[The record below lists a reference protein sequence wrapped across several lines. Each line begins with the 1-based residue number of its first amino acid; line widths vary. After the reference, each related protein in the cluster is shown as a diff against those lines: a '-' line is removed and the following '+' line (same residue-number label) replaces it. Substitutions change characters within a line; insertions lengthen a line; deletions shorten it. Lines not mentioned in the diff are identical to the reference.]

1 MFSRKLDAV
10 GMESSAESIRE
21 FVDMGSGWPKGWVS
35 DMDIRIFDDLCNE
48 LTTQAFF
55 MGLIQG
61 AYCLSPTGMLA
72 SMSEEVKKP
81 EQTIPRAM

>member
-1 MFSRKLDAV
+1 
-10 GMESSAESIRE
+10 
-21 FVDMGSGWPKGWVS
+21 
-35 DMDIRIFDDLCNE
+35 
-48 LTTQAFF
+48 

-81 EQTIPRAM
+81 EQTIPRAMLVPARPHQPCDGIS

>member
-1 MFSRKLDAV
+1 
-10 GMESSAESIRE
+10 
-21 FVDMGSGWPKGWVS
+21 
-35 DMDIRIFDDLCNE
+35 
-48 LTTQAFF
+48 

-81 EQTIPRAM
+81 EQTIPRAMCVLPCDVASEDWVIANVHQGVWYCIQVRDVVSHHGGPGTDYT

>member
-1 MFSRKLDAV
+1 
-10 GMESSAESIRE
+10 
-21 FVDMGSGWPKGWVS
+21 MGSGWPRGWVS
-35 DMDIRIFDDLCNE
+35 DL
-48 LTTQAFF
+48 LTIKKERTLLRYAMLNPQAFF

-81 EQTIPRAM
+81 ETTIPRAMYVPSAVFVFSQVDDLGYTG

>member
-1 MFSRKLDAV
+1 
-10 GMESSAESIRE
+10 
-21 FVDMGSGWPKGWVS
+21 
-35 DMDIRIFDDLCNE
+35 MDR
-48 LTTQAFF
+48 LTGQAFF

>member
-1 MFSRKLDAV
+1 MAK
-10 GMESSAESIRE
+10 GMGEC
-21 FVDMGSGWPKGWVS
+21 DGSKPYIVIS
-35 DMDIRIFDDLCNE
+35 MDR
-48 LTTQAFF
+48 LTVQAFF